1 MELIGGNSYIEIVIQ
16 NTSTTSQ
23 RMRSNC
29 GVLIIIETTNVESID
44 TTIMNEQK
52 MKFCGF
58 KRRRTKIFW
67 S

>member
-44 TTIMNEQK
+44 NNNNE
-52 MKFCGF
+52 
-58 KRRRTKIFW
+58 
-67 S
+67 